1 MQAIPMGILRTR
13 SWADAEEYFF
23 TTGFQRLRVEPV
35 LAGVF
40 AVLALRDV
48 SPFPLTN
55 HYWRLTVSLA
65 VATVP
70 CIPYEEYNGHEGV
83 YEIRGIEI
91 VASTSLGTVDTV
103 ASLKRQALDALSWA
117 INTVPHTDVAP
128 RLRAVNQIAQA
139 EYYRLKSEGCR
150 QGVADRLWREHFL
163 DDLDPAE
170 RTAMAEWVHEFGD
183 RPLLLR
189 GEQTRHETA
198 LRTRGIIAD

>member
-13 SWADAEEYFF
+13 PWADAEEHFF
-23 TTGFQRLRVEPV
+23 TTGFQRLTVEPV
-35 LAGVF
+35 TAGVF

-65 VATVP
+65 VATTPV
-70 CIPYEEYNGHEGV
+70 IPYDEYNGNEGV
-83 YEIRGIEI
+83 YETRGIET

-103 ASLKRQALDALSWA
+103 ASLKRQTLDALSWA
-117 INTVPHTDVAP
+117 INTVPHTDVPP

-139 EYYRLKSEGCR
+139 EYYRLKAEGCR
-150 QGVADRLWREHFL
+150 QGIADRLWREHLL
-163 DDLDPAE
+163 DDLTPAE

-198 LRTRGIIAD
+198 LRTHGIIAD